1 MAQRVD
7 GRILVSIMHD
17 LKGLITR
24 SQSYR
29 RKMFMLLNLQEKD
42 DQTLLSNQWKFQEP
56 EIQRKQEQKTKTNRI

>member
-7 GRILVSIMHD
+7 GRMLVSIMHD

-24 SQSYR
+24 SQSCR

-42 DQTLLSNQWKFQEP
+42 DQTLLSNQWKFQEQ
-56 EIQRKQEQKTKTNRI
+56 EI